1 MSDRRPT
8 RATKI
13 SFDPREDRRDRRYP
27 LPPVSITI
35 DGVEYTT
42 VNWSLGGFLLG
53 GFEVPIKRGQHIAA
67 KLRVSKDATPV
78 EFTGVVVRVD
88 EPEKGN
94 LAVQFVDLDDATMT
108 LLDRTI
114 ARRLFR
120 H

>member
-1 MSDRRPT
+1 MTSERPT
-8 RATKI
+8 RSTKI

-35 DGVEYTT
+35 GGIEYVTI
-42 VNWSLGGFLLG
+42 NWSLGGFLLS
-53 GFEVPIKRGQHIAA
+53 GFDAPAQPKHRIEG
-67 KLRVSKDATPV
+67 KLQVKKDVKPAS
-78 EFTGVVVRVD
+78 FTGIVVRVD

-94 LAVQFVDLDDATMT
+94 LAVQFVDLDDGTMT
-108 LLDRTI
+108 MLDRTI

>member
-1 MSDRRPT
+1 MKLDRPT
-8 RATKI
+8 RTTKI
-13 SFDPREDRRDRRYP
+13 SFDPRDDRRDRRYP

-35 DGVEYTT
+35 DGIEYVT
-42 VNWSLGGFLLG
+42 VNWSLGGFLLS
-53 GFEVPIKRGQHIAA
+53 GFDAPAKRAQRITGQLQL
-67 KLRVSKDATPV
+67 KKDVAPV
-78 EFTGVVVRVD
+78 DFKGAVVRVD

-108 LLDRTI
+108 MLDRAI